1 MQVQAVKSDEE
12 ASYKNNNSIKRHSLN
27 PCSLRYPGSRV
38 VGPWSVFMDS
48 TSCLRESLHSIPI
61 PLTVQSVWCN
71 AGTTTW
77 GTGSKQHGKNFVVC
91 HISQEIL
98 QCEWSSAR
106 YWFLP
111 WALDFV
117 NEFQGRLPQVQ
128 LLIVLHVSGCIDPGF
143 MRRYPSNNY
152 RSIPNSWNSKLGHQI
167 IENHTKECFKAAW
180 IRCRTFVN
188 ADAKL
193 TKSDP
198 SKGKP
203 KLEIQSKKCH
213 CVITP

>member
-1 MQVQAVKSDEE
+1 M
-12 ASYKNNNSIKRHSLN
+12 
-27 PCSLRYPGSRV
+27 
-38 VGPWSVFMDS
+38 
-48 TSCLRESLHSIPI
+48 SCLRESLHSIPI
-61 PLTVQSVWCN
+61 PLTVQSVWYN

-106 YWFLP
+106 YWFRS

-117 NEFQGRLPQVQ
+117 NEFHGRLPQVQ
-128 LLIVLHVSGCIDPGF
+128 LLIVLYVSGCTDPGF

-203 KLEIQSKKCH
+203 KLEYSRGS
-213 CVITP
+213 VIVSLPLKIYLLDLLQLCYSNPHWLLHDRLIFLVCMRSILTAISE